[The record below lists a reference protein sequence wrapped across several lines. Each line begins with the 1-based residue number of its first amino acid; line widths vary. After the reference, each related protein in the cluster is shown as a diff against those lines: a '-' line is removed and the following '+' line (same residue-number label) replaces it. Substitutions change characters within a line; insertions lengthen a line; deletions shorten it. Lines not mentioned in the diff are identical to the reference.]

1 MKKILILKNKN
12 SQIRILANGVL
23 DFGKENDLHQNVLD
37 DIRLAFEEMFSNI
50 VSYGFDDDRE
60 HEIVMDMELSADLLT
75 MKIRDDGRPFNP
87 TEYVNPDLEKPLDER
102 EIGGLGI
109 HLVRHV
115 IDEWE
120 YKSEQGKNILTMKK
134 WIRKSV
140 P

>member
-1 MKKILILKNKN
+1 M
-12 SQIRILANGVL
+12 RILANGL
-23 DFGKENDLHQNVLD
+23 LYFGKENDLHQNVLD

-102 EIGGLGI
+102 EVGGFGI

-134 WIRKSV
+134 RIRKSV

>member
-12 SQIRILANGVL
+12 SEIRILANGVL
-23 DFGKENDLHQNVLD
+23 DFGRENDLHQNVLD

-50 VSYGFDDDRE
+50 VSYGFEDDRE

-87 TEYVNPDLEKPLDER
+87 TVYVNPDLEKPLDER
-102 EIGGLGI
+102 EVGGLGI

-134 WIRKSV
+134 RIKKSV

>member
-12 SQIRILANGVL
+12 SEIRILANGVL
-23 DFGKENDLHQNVLD
+23 DFGRENDLHQNVLD

-60 HEIVMDMELSADLLT
+60 HEIVMEMELGADLLT

-87 TEYVNPDLEKPLDER
+87 TEYVNPDLEKPLDKR
-102 EIGGLGI
+102 EVGGLGI

>member
-12 SQIRILANGVL
+12 SEIRILANGVL
-23 DFGKENDLHQNVLD
+23 DFGRENDLHQNVLD

-102 EIGGLGI
+102 EVGGLGI

-120 YKSEQGKNILTMKK
+120 YKSGQGKNILTMKK

>member
-12 SQIRILANGVL
+12 SEIRILANGVL

-60 HEIVMDMELSADLLT
+60 HEIVMEMELGADLLT

-87 TEYVNPDLEKPLDER
+87 TEYVNPDLEKPLDKR
-102 EIGGLGI
+102 EVGGLGI

>member
-12 SQIRILANGVL
+12 SEIRILANGVL

-60 HEIVMDMELSADLLT
+60 HEIVMEMELGADLLT

-87 TEYVNPDLEKPLDER
+87 TEYVNPDLEKPLDKR
-102 EIGGLGI
+102 EVGGLGI

-120 YKSEQGKNILTMKK
+120 YKSEQGRNILTMKK

>member
-1 MKKILILKNKN
+1 MKNKN
-12 SQIRILANGVL
+12 SEIRILANGVL
-23 DFGKENDLHQNVLD
+23 DFGRENDLHQNVLD

-102 EIGGLGI
+102 EVGGLGI

>member
-12 SQIRILANGVL
+12 SEIRILANGVL
-23 DFGKENDLHQNVLD
+23 DFGRENDLHQNVLD

-102 EIGGLGI
+102 EVGGLGI